1 MKLVLPAAGARIALS
16 GRNDYSRIR
25 GKARLMAADGRDS
38 VLAHV
43 AWKFPGQTE
52 TVATEALG
60 YILSRSVSSRAAL
73 RETLRTGGADVPPL
87 ARVATEVT
95 GQQGERLDLVGFDES
110 NAERVL
116 IEVKFWAGLTH
127 NQPNTYLS
135 RLPKDGEAAV
145 LLFVA
150 PEQRLETLWVEIRR
164 RAATCFDL
172 GPDTTAEGLRSV
184 AVNGSP
190 HRLML
195 TSWRTLLSA
204 MTSRAGIDGDSS
216 SQQDIL
222 QLDALCER
230 QDSEAFL
237 PLREEEFAPE
247 VPRRM
252 LGLRT
257 LIDNATDRARKCK
270 VANTEG
276 LRVASTKGLQ
286 VTAQYYGYGRY
297 IHIGGMYVAWFGVHH
312 ELWARQK
319 ETPLWLVFYHDAAKA
334 AQKKLGGQNYGFT
347 LPTGVE
353 YDAVL
358 DSIVEQLQKIA
369 DAFNS

>member
-1 MKLVLPAAGARIALS
+1 MV
-16 GRNDYSRIR
+16 
-25 GKARLMAADGRDS
+25 ADGRDS

-73 RETLRTGGADVPPL
+73 RETLRTGGADIPPFE
-87 ARVATEVT
+87 RVATEVT
-95 GQQGERLDLVGFDES
+95 GQQGDRLDMVGFDES
-110 NAERVL
+110 NTERVL
-116 IEVKFWAGLTH
+116 IEVKFWAGLTD

-135 RLPKDGEAAV
+135 RLPKDGDPAV

-150 PEQRLETLWVEIRR
+150 PEQRLETLWVEILR

-184 AVNGSP
+184 AVDGSP
-190 HRLML
+190 RRLML
-195 TSWRTLLSA
+195 TSWRTLLHA
-204 MTSRAGIDGDSS
+204 MASRAGIDRDVSAER
-216 SQQDIL
+216 DIL

-230 QDSEAFL
+230 EDSEAFL
-237 PLREEEFAPE
+237 PIREEEFAPA

-252 LGLRT
+252 LGMRR
-257 LIDNATDRARKCK
+257 LIDDATDRGRTLG

-276 LRVASTKGLQ
+276 PKVVSTKRLAVAS
-286 VTAQYYGYGRY
+286 QYYGYGRY

-312 ELWARQK
+312 ELWTRQK
-319 ETPLWLVFYHDAAKA
+319 ETPLWLVFYHGAAKA

-369 DAFNS
+369 EELNS

>member
-1 MKLVLPAAGARIALS
+1 MV
-16 GRNDYSRIR
+16 
-25 GKARLMAADGRDS
+25 ADGRGS

-73 RETLRTGGADVPPL
+73 RETLRTGGADIPPL
-87 ARVATEVT
+87 DRVATEVT
-95 GQQGERLDLVGFDES
+95 GQQGDRLDLVGFDES
-110 NAERVL
+110 NTERVL
-116 IEVKFWAGLTH
+116 IEVKFWAGLTD

-135 RLPKDGEAAV
+135 RLPKDGKPAV

-150 PEQRLETLWVEIRR
+150 PEQRLETLWAEILRK
-164 RAATCFDL
+164 AAACFTL
-172 GPDTTAEGLRSV
+172 GPDTTVGGLRSV
-184 AVNGSP
+184 AVDGSP
-190 HRLML
+190 RRLML
-195 TSWRTLLSA
+195 TSWRTLLGA
-204 MTSRAGIDGDSS
+204 MVSQAGIDRDVSAER
-216 SQQDIL
+216 DIL

-237 PLREEEFAPE
+237 PIRDEEFAPA

-252 LGLRT
+252 LGLRR
-257 LIDNATDRARKCK
+257 LIDDATDRARTLG
-270 VANTEG
+270 VANREKP
-276 LRVASTKGLQ
+276 RVVSTKRLQ
-286 VTAQYYGYGRY
+286 VRPRVYGYGRY
-297 IHIGGMYVAWFGVHH
+297 IWIGGMYYAWFGVNH

-319 ETPLWLVFYHDAAKA
+319 ETPLWLRFYEDAAEA
-334 AQKKLGGQNYGFT
+334 AQKKLGGQSYGFT

-358 DSIVEQLQKIA
+358 DSVVEELQNIA
-369 DAFNS
+369 DELNSKTLE